1 MTAHRLR
8 TVVNVVKMQMP
19 DKIENGHICE
29 NIVQNRS
36 QADFSERKK
45 DEYTTVRTVI

>member
-8 TVVNVVKMQMP
+8 NRCKRCKNANADQ
-19 DKIENGHICE
+19 IENGHICE

-36 QADFSERKK
+36 QADFQKGKR
-45 DEYTTVRTVI
+45 